1 MIFRKIKN
9 NKVGILLQQKSRKK
23 TTIMQIAAIRCNFP
37 PTITDAVVQNE
48 NRELIL
54 QKTIQKLNTIISIS
68 KILQG
73 YTYRTNFLI

>member
-23 TTIMQIAAIRCNFP
+23 TTIMQIADIRCNFP

-54 QKTIQKLNTIISIS
+54 QKN
-68 KILQG
+68 
-73 YTYRTNFLI
+73 YTEIKYYYFYIKDSSRLYV

>member
-1 MIFRKIKN
+1 
-9 NKVGILLQQKSRKK
+9 
-23 TTIMQIAAIRCNFP
+23 MQIADITCNFP

-48 NRELIL
+48 NRDLIL